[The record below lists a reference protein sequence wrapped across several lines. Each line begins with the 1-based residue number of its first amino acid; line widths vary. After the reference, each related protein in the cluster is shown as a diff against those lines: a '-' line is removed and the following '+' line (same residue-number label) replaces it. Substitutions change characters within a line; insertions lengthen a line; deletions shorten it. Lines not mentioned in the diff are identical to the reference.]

1 MEHTQ
6 PESEEEE
13 ANTASRRALIASAA
27 GIAAAGAGG
36 HLLGSASA
44 QTPAGEIGTAS
55 NPYVRAYVDRKVFNN
70 RTSDPSSPADG
81 TQWYRSDL

>member
-1 MEHTQ
+1 MTDNNK
-6 PESEEEE
+6 PDE
-13 ANTASRRALIASAA
+13 AEVSTSRRALIASAA

-55 NPYVRAYVDRKVFNN
+55 NPYLRAYVDRKVFNN